1 MDPFS
6 RDGLERLK
14 ARRRA
19 VILAHSYQTPEIQD
33 IADLVGDS
41 LELSRAAASIDCD
54 TVVLCG
60 VRFMAETAA
69 VLSPGKV
76 VLNPA
81 PGAGCPL
88 ADSMDVTSLRS
99 LQAEHP
105 GASTVVYVNSS
116 LEAKAAS
123 WACCTS
129 ANAAAVVSAAP
140 SREVVFGPDRNLGTF
155 VARSTG
161 RKLWIFDGSCPP
173 HDKADIS
180 DIERWKRAWPDARL
194 LVHPETPPAAWDLAD
209 AVLGTGA
216 MISYVRDSD
225 ARRFLIGTESGM
237 IHRLEVLFPGREF
250 SAVGRIGCPNMKKTS
265 PEAVF
270 TCLGNMEP
278 VVRIDRSLADA
289 ARAAIE
295 RMAAIG

>member
-1 MDPFS
+1 MGPFS
-6 RDGLERLK
+6 RSDLERLK

-19 VILAHSYQTPEIQD
+19 VILAHSYTPPEIQD

-41 LELSRAAASIDCD
+41 LELSRAAASLDCD
-54 TVVLCG
+54 AVVLCG

-69 VLSPGKV
+69 VLAPGKA

-88 ADSMDVTSLRS
+88 ADSMDASSLLR
-99 LQAEHP
+99 LQEQHP
-105 GASTVVYVNSS
+105 GDATVVYVNSS

-129 ANAAAVVSAAP
+129 ANACAVVSAAP
-140 SREVVFGPDRNLGTF
+140 TREVVFGPDRNLGAF

-161 RKLWIFDGSCPP
+161 RTLWVFDGSCPP
-173 HDKADIS
+173 HDRADIA
-180 DIERWKRAWPDARL
+180 DMERMRRAWPDARL

-216 MISYVRDSD
+216 MIAYVKESD
-225 ARRFLIGTESGM
+225 AGRFLIGTEAGM
-237 IHRLEVLFPGREF
+237 VHRLSVLFPGREF

-270 TCLGNMEP
+270 SCLEDMEP
-278 VVRIDRSLADA
+278 RVRIDRSLADA

-295 RMAAIG
+295 RMTAIG

>member
-1 MDPFS
+1 MDVFS
-6 RDGLERLK
+6 GSGLGELK
-14 ARRRA
+14 ALRRA
-19 VILAHSYQTPEIQD
+19 VILAHSYTPPGIQD

-41 LELSRAAASIDCD
+41 LELSRAAASMDCD

-69 VLSPGKV
+69 VLSPGKA

-88 ADSMDVTSLRS
+88 ADSMDVSSLRR

-105 GASTVVYVNSS
+105 GDATVVYVNSS

-129 ANAAAVVSAAP
+129 ANASAVVAAAP
-140 SREVVFGPDRNLGTF
+140 SRDVVFGPDRNLGTF

-161 RKLWIFDGSCPP
+161 RRLWIFDGGCPP
-173 HDKADIS
+173 HDGADIP
-180 DIERWKRAWPDARL
+180 DMERWRRAWPDARL

-216 MISYVRDSD
+216 MIAYVKNSD
-225 ARRFLIGTESGM
+225 ARRFLIGTEAGM
-237 IHRLEVLFPGREF
+237 IHRLQVLFPGREF
-250 SAVGRIGCPNMKKTS
+250 SAVGRIGCPNMKKIS
-265 PEAVF
+265 PEAVVP
-270 TCLGNMEP
+270 CLRNMEP
-278 VVRIDRSLADA
+278 LVRIERSLADA
-289 ARAAIE
+289 ARAAVE